1 VDVDDP
7 ERAMRVAA
15 SLEGVEARRDGASA
29 LTASLAPPA
38 TAGSLNAA
46 LVSAGV
52 QVSALVPMHERL
64 EDVFVELVEG
74 ADEVR

>member
-1 VDVDDP
+1 
-7 ERAMRVAA
+7 MRVAS
-15 SLEGVEARRDGASA
+15 SLGGVEAQRDGAGT

-38 TAGSLNAA
+38 TASSLNAA

-52 QVSALVPMHERL
+52 QVSALIPVHESL

-74 ADEVR
+74 ADAVR